1 LPGRL
6 DAPVS
11 ANVDPLRASA
21 CLGLYFAFMRNTSL
35 PYRKLMRAP
44 PLLSHPHGR
53 MSAKGEPN
61 RQKGAITMKT
71 LFALVVA
78 ITAIAATPALAD
90 RAFGT
95 SSQSAPMHEAGTY
108 R

>member
-1 LPGRL
+1 
-6 DAPVS
+6 
-11 ANVDPLRASA
+11 
-21 CLGLYFAFMRNTSL
+21 
-35 PYRKLMRAP
+35 
-44 PLLSHPHGR
+44 
-53 MSAKGEPN
+53 MSAKGERN

-78 ITAIAATPALAD
+78 ITAVAATPALAD

-95 SSQSAPMHEAGTY
+95 SNQSAPMHEAGSY